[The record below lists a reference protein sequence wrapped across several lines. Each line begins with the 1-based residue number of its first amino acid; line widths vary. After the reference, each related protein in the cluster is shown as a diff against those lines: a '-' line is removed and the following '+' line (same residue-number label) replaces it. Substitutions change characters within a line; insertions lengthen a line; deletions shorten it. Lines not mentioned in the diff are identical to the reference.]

1 MLNFK
6 KGSFVYN
13 EIEYTSGID
22 FNKPEYVEMVK
33 GLIDSTLIFSIVD
46 IPIYIQVSPN
56 PNIAAAVSF
65 FRGEYVLMIC
75 SNKLDMIN
83 DELDENGKFAFFNS
97 LIVHEIKHLEQ
108 IKRGD
113 LVISEETPDIITW
126 KGKQIKVIEANTL
139 EYVEQEWEVEAIEAE
154 LQYLVKM
161 GIMSSMEEAYS
172 FFKHGSNI
180 VFTA

>member
-33 GLIDSTLIFSIVD
+33 GLIDPTLISSIVD

-56 PNIAAAVSF
+56 PNVVAAVSF
-65 FRGEYVLMIC
+65 FRGEYVLMVC

-83 DELDENGKFAFFNS
+83 YELDENEKFAFFNS
-97 LIVHEIKHLEQ
+97 WIVHEIKHLDQ

-113 LVISEETPDIITW
+113 LVIREENPEIITW

-139 EYVEQEWEVEAIEAE
+139 DYVEQEWEVEAIEAE

-161 GIMSSMEEAYS
+161 GIMSSMEEAY
-172 FFKHGSNI
+172 KLMEKNLN
-180 VFTA
+180 VLFTA